1 MEIKELQL
9 EGSLKKP
16 SNSIPMSTNK
26 KYQVGAE
33 QVAVAPVERCQSR
46 HHSHLCGAVGH
57 ACLPEQDLR

>member
-9 EGSLKKP
+9 GGSLKKP

-26 KYQVGAE
+26 KYQVVAE
-33 QVAVAPVERCQSR
+33 QVAVAPGERCQSR

-57 ACLPEQDLR
+57 VCLPEQDLR